1 MLFAYHVHM
10 SGGQRQGFAEEGN
23 KKLAQQR
30 ACQTF
35 LKSFFPAG
43 TTWAGMLQIITSKDK
58 DLLAGVVSKVLER
71 KEEEMKE

>member
-10 SGGQRQGFAEEGN
+10 SSGQHKGFAEEGN
-23 KKLAQQR
+23 KKFAQQR

-43 TTWAGMLQIITSKDK
+43 TTWMGMLQIITSKRR
-58 DLLAGVVSKVLER
+58 SCSQES
-71 KEEEMKE
+71 